1 LQDFSDQ
8 EKTATSCKNYIF
20 II

>member
-1 LQDFSDQ
+1 LQDFSAQ
-8 EKTATSCKNYIF
+8 EKTATCKNYIF